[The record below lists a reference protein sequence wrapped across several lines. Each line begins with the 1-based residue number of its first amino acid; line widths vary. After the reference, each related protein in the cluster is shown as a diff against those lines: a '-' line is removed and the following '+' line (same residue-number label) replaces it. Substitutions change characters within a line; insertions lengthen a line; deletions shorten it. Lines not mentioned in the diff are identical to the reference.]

1 MKSLHNED
9 LDLQIK
15 LAELQTEVQINLSIS
30 IGLAALFIV
39 LMISFQQLYVNA
51 IEAISQLGFLS
62 CMLAC
67 ASLAPFSVGFFINK
81 MYDNRDEIIK
91 LKKQYVW

>member
-51 IEAISQLGFLS
+51 IEPISQLGFLS